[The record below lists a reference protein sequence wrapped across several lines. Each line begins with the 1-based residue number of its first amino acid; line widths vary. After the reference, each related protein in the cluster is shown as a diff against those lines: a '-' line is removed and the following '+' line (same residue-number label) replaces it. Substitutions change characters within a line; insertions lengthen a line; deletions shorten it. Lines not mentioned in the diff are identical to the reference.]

1 MRAIA
6 WSPDGTM
13 LAVGYGG
20 RTGTGRSRKDGAFV
34 LLKASDLST
43 IHEGQDSRDWISE
56 IKFSPDSSL
65 LAMSSQVGSRCSMP
79 QPGCTTQIGRC
90 AEVICFVAFPQ
101 LTGLQGLHLRPCFP
115 PRDGRD
121 RH

>member
-20 RTGTGRSRKDGAFV
+20 RTGTGRSRKDGSFV
-34 LLKASDLST
+34 LLKAADLST
-43 IHEGQDSRDWISE
+43 IHEGQDSRDWICE

-65 LAMSSQVGSRCSMP
+65 LAMSSQAR
-79 QPGCTTQIGRC
+79 
-90 AEVICFVAFPQ
+90 A
-101 LTGLQGLHLRPCFP
+101 L
-115 PRDGRD
+115 
-121 RH
+121 